1 MRKRG
6 TVLAL
11 AGLVML
17 SEAAPAQNRWVDGRI
32 RDRSAHGM
40 MPGCRFFNDTSNKVP
55 DAVMAS
61 EMGRCIGTID
71 TMWQM
76 GKSTVTCPPQDMT
89 LGQIV
94 RAVIRQ
100 VESQPA
106 RHHEDFYQLALQG
119 HENRVALQAIAACRG
134 RKRSSP

>member
-11 AGLVML
+11 AALVML
-17 SEAAPAQNRWVDGRI
+17 SEAVPAQNRPVDGRIRDI

-40 MPGCRFFNDTSNKVP
+40 MPGCRLFNDTSNKVP

-76 GKSTVTCPPQDMT
+76 GKSTVTCPPQDMA
-89 LGQIV
+89 LSQIV

-100 VESQPA
+100 VEGQPA
-106 RHHEDFYQLALQG
+106 RHHEDFYQLALQAMRT
-119 HENRVALQAIAACRG
+119 EWPC
-134 RKRSSP
+134 KR